1 MQSTLKNVMDY
12 VKSVPKERAEAFR
25 QFRKVILSHLPNGY
39 EECMSYGM
47 IGYVVPQ
54 SLYPKGYHC
63 DSKLPLPF
71 VSLASQK
78 NFIALY
84 HMGMYADK
92 KILEWFVAEYP
103 KHCKKKLDMGKSCV
117 RFKYIDDIP
126 FELIGELM
134 KKMSVKEW
142 ITLYEKHFK

>member
-54 SLYPKGYHC
+54 SLYPKCYHC